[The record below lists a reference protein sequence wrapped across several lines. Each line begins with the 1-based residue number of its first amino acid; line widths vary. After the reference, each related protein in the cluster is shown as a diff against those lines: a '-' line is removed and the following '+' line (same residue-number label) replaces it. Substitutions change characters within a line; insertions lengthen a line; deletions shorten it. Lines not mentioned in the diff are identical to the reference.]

1 MSMLATLHE
10 VTQAASVHASLM
22 HAGGGDAVILAGN
35 IPNGDATAP
44 EEVMTKVN
52 TLVGLAKYG
61 GLAAGVGG
69 VIMLGISLVMAN
81 KGRGGGED
89 HGKGAIILG
98 IGLMLIGT
106 PASIVGFLIN

>member
-1 MSMLATLHE
+1 
-10 VTQAASVHASLM
+10 
-22 HAGGGDAVILAGN
+22 
-35 IPNGDATAP
+35 
-44 EEVMTKVN
+44 
-52 TLVGLAKYG
+52 
-61 GLAAGVGG
+61 
-69 VIMLGISLVMAN
+69 MAN